1 MRILIKHPDAAGG
14 GKLIAIWGL
23 GLIGRA
29 IYGALTRNEA
39 FSEEEH
45 VFSWNDAAAQAH
57 AAETIGRSLAE
68 YLAALRAKPWPRV
81 VFIWSAGRAGFTAGS
96 AETDNEMAA
105 FKRVLNL
112 AVALQ
117 QRIGGL
123 TVEFHL
129 ISSAGG
135 LFEGCKHVADGV
147 LPRPRR
153 PYGQLKL
160 DQEQALLQATP
171 LIPYIYRPASV
182 YGVPGAGMRRS
193 LIPVLL
199 QRGKLR
205 QVIPIIGTPSTL
217 RDYIHV
223 DDLGHY
229 VAAKALN
236 GVDGESRGGLFW
248 MVSGKPASI
257 FEIRGIVE
265 ELLRHPLYLAFRF
278 DPDNSCDITFAPQL
292 RLPDFQAMPLR
303 TGISLVNQHWQFH
316 TFSQ

>member
-1 MRILIKHPDAAGG
+1 MRILYKYSDFEGG
-14 GKLIAIWGL
+14 EKLIAIWGL

-29 IYGALTRNEA
+29 IYGALIRAEA
-39 FSEEEH
+39 FAEEDLA
-45 VFSWNDAAAQAH
+45 FSWNDVAAQAQS
-57 AAETIGRSLAE
+57 AERISLILE
-68 YLAALRAKPWPRV
+68 RCLLAMQEKQRPRV
-81 VFIWSAGRAGFTAGS
+81 VFIWSAGRAGFAAGN

-112 AVALQ
+112 AETLLQ
-117 QRIGGL
+117 HIDGL

-135 LFEGCKHVADGV
+135 LFEGCKHVTEGV
-147 LPRPRR
+147 RPKPRR

-160 DQEQALLQATP
+160 DQEQALLRATS
-171 LIPYIYRPASV
+171 LITYIYRPASV
-182 YGVPGAGMRRS
+182 YGVPGIGMRSS

-223 DDLGHY
+223 DDLARY

-236 GVDGESRGGLFW
+236 GIDGESRGGLFW
-248 MVSGKPASI
+248 IVSGKPASI
-257 FEIRGIVE
+257 FEIRCIVE
-265 ELLRHPLYLAFRF
+265 SILRHPLYLVFQF
-278 DPDNSCDITFAPQL
+278 DPENSCDITFAPQL
-292 RLPDFQAMPLR
+292 RLPDFHAMPLR
-303 TGISLVNQHWQFH
+303 TGISLVHQYLI
-316 TFSQ
+316 